1 MARIII
7 SILGAQTIPNIL
19 FIKEFDRSK
28 NTKHVFIS
36 SKEMNELQVA
46 ETIAAVCNL
55 KPNQVQV
62 ITLDNK
68 SVLKINDVLQRASF
82 AETDEYVVNI
92 TGGNKLMSQMAFAF
106 FAKMPKAAIYYLPIN
121 EPAIQK
127 LHPQVAE
134 VPLSVTL
141 NLEEYFLAH
150 NFLIHSIGT
159 RTNFG
164 FSPAYL
170 FRDVIKNDGPA
181 NVPLITRALTQ
192 EYNNPDKMYLMGAW
206 FEEWLYDYFKISL
219 QLKTDEIAYN
229 IKLKHLRS
237 TSRTESDNEVDVAFV
252 YNQKIYLLE
261 CKVYSSSA
269 PVKGEKI
276 TIPMYKNAAV
286 SKNFGLQAKNF
297 VAILAPMGNGQQRIK
312 DLENQNIS
320 KVFTWDDFVNPQNI
334 IDHIK
339 LS

>member
-121 EPAIQK
+121 ELAIQQ
-127 LHPQVAE
+127 LHPQLAE
-134 VPLSVTL
+134 VTL
-141 NLEEYFLAH
+141 ASKLTLEEYLLAH
-150 NFLIHSIGT
+150 NFVINARGSTTSFQHSPHTIF
-159 RTNFG
+159 NQ
-164 FSPAYL
+164 
-170 FRDVIKNDGPA
+170 VIQQGGPSR
-181 NVPLITRALTQ
+181 VKIITDTLAQ
-192 EYNNPDKMYLMGAW
+192 EYLQNDKVYLSGAW
-206 FEEWLYDYFKISL
+206 FEEWLFIFIKK
-219 QLKTDEIAYN
+219 QLGLGPDDIAFN

-237 TSRTESDNEVDVAFV
+237 VSILESDNEVDVAFV
-252 YNQKIYLLE
+252 YKQKLYMLE
-261 CKVYSSSA
+261 CKVYTSSL
-269 PVKGEKI
+269 PIKGDKVVM
-276 TIPMYKNAAV
+276 PMYKNAAIA
-286 SKNFGLQAKNF
+286 KNFGLQARNF